1 MMTAMSLADR
11 LRAGETILSSWNA
24 IPEPLV
30 VEAVARA
37 GFDAVVIDMQ
47 HGLFGPE
54 SVARSIGPA
63 NHAGKPVVVR
73 VPVGDFAMASRALD
87 MGAEAIIAPMVN
99 NVAAAAALVD
109 ATKYPPVGGRSWGP
123 TRAITLQGAPDGRS
137 YLATANSKCLAFA
150 MIETPSAL
158 AELEAIAGVPGI
170 DGLFVGPWDLSV
182 SLSAGTKVDPTL
194 PEVDEV
200 LRRVSAAA
208 SAAGK
213 FAATIATDAKRAR
226 EVIAMGY
233 RMVALSTDSGYIAS
247 GVARLIA
254 ETRG

>member
-1 MMTAMSLADR
+1 MSLADR
-11 LRAGETILSSWNA
+11 LRAGETILTSWNA
-24 IPEPLV
+24 IPEPMV

-37 GFDAVVIDMQ
+37 GFDAVVLDMQ

-54 SVARSIGPA
+54 GVARAIGGA
-63 NHAGKPVVVR
+63 AHAGKPVVVR
-73 VPVGDFAMASRALD
+73 VPVDDFAMASRALD

-99 NVAAAAALVD
+99 SVGAAISLVEH
-109 ATKYPPVGGRSWGP
+109 TKYPPVGGRSWGA
-123 TRAITLQGAPDGRS
+123 TRAITVLGAKDGRS
-137 YLATANSKCLAFA
+137 YLASANATCLAFA
-150 MIETPSAL
+150 MIETPAAL
-158 AELEAIAGVPGI
+158 AELEAIASVPGI

-182 SLSAGTKVDPTL
+182 TLSAGAKLDPTL

-200 LRRVSAAA
+200 LRRVAAA
-208 SAAGK
+208 AAAAGK
-213 FAATIATDAKRAR
+213 FTATIAPDARRAR

-247 GVARLIA
+247 GAARLIA